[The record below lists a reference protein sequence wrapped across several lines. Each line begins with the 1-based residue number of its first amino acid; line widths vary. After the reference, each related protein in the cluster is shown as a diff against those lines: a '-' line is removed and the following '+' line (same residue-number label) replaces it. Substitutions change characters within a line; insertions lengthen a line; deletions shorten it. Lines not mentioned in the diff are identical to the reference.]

1 MEVDVASNLK
11 QIKDTLPEGVALVA
25 ISKYH
30 VAEHVMKAY
39 DAGQRVFGESREQ
52 ELVEKAQKM
61 PGDIKWHF
69 IGHLQ
74 RNKVK
79 YIAPFIEMIHSMDS
93 PRLLAEIDKQAE
105 KCGRKIKVLLQ
116 LHIADEETKFGMTLD
131 ECRQML
137 EEGKWREYKNVEIC
151 GIMMM
156 ASNVDDREQIR
167 GEFQKASDFFD
178 EVKAKYF
185 ADSEAFCQRSWGMS
199 HDYDI
204 AVKCNSTMVRV
215 GTAIFGEREY

>member
-11 QIKDTLPEGVALVA
+11 QIQGTLPAGVQLVA

-39 DAGQRVFGESREQ
+39 DAGQRIFGESREQ

-61 PGDIKWHF
+61 PQDIEWHF

-79 YIAPFIEMIHSMDS
+79 YIAPFIHMIHSMDS
-93 PRLLAEIDKQAE
+93 PRLLAEIDKQAA
-105 KCGRKIKVLLQ
+105 KCGRNIKVLLQ
-116 LHIADEETKFGMTLD
+116 LHIADEETKFGMSLD
-131 ECRQML
+131 ECREML
-137 EEGKWREYKNVEIC
+137 EEGTWRSYNNVTIS

-156 ASNVDDREQIR
+156 ASNVDDRAQIK
-167 GEFQKASDFFD
+167 GEFQLASDFFD
-178 EVKAKYF
+178 EIKSKYF
-185 ADSEAFCQRSWGMS
+185 ATDDSFCCKSWGMS

-204 AVKCNSTMVRV
+204 AVQTGSNMVRV

>member
-1 MEVDVASNLK
+1 MEVDVSSNLK
-11 QIKDTLPEGVALVA
+11 AIKQTLPEGVELVA

-30 VAEHVMKAY
+30 IAEHVMKAY
-39 DAGQRVFGESREQ
+39 DAGQRIFGESREQ
-52 ELVEKAQKM
+52 ELVEKAEKM
-61 PGDIKWHF
+61 PKDIHWHF

-79 YIAPFIEMIHSMDS
+79 YIAPFIDMIHSMDS
-93 PRLLAEIDKQAE
+93 PRLLAEINKQAE
-105 KCGRKIKVLLQ
+105 KCGRTIKVLLQ
-116 LHIADEETKFGMTLD
+116 LHIADEETKYGMTLD
-131 ECRQML
+131 ECRAML
-137 EEGKWREYKNVEIC
+137 DEGTWKQYGNIKIC

-167 GEFQKASDFFD
+167 GEFQLASDFFD
-178 EVKAKYF
+178 EVKSKYF
-185 ADSEAFCQRSWGMS
+185 ADSEDFCERSWGMS

-204 AVKCNSTMVRV
+204 AVQCNSTMVRV